1 MDNFADKIHVHF
13 WKLKFLQWSM
23 KEITTPRWYLST
35 SILCHVK
42 WNSLVANNKCT
53 SQTIIHTYNS
63 NKMSHYKMIFSILLV
78 SIIVLRIN
86 SVKLKSFE
94 FNDDDLNISLTFVED
109 DEQSMEL
116 IYDVNV
122 TRCDKIWK
130 NAILYT

>member
-1 MDNFADKIHVHF
+1 
-13 WKLKFLQWSM
+13 
-23 KEITTPRWYLST
+23 
-35 SILCHVK
+35 
-42 WNSLVANNKCT
+42 
-53 SQTIIHTYNS
+53 
-63 NKMSHYKMIFSILLV
+63 MSHYKMIFSILLV

-122 TRCDKIWK
+122 TW
-130 NAILYT
+130 

>member
-1 MDNFADKIHVHF
+1 
-13 WKLKFLQWSM
+13 
-23 KEITTPRWYLST
+23 
-35 SILCHVK
+35 
-42 WNSLVANNKCT
+42 
-53 SQTIIHTYNS
+53 
-63 NKMSHYKMIFSILLV
+63 MSHYKMIFSILLV

-122 TRCDKIWK
+122 TRCDKI
-130 NAILYT
+130 